1 MNREIM
7 AISRF
12 LGVTPDYILDLNY
25 GQYLELQLTIKKDQ
39 AEKERIRKAEQQKQ
53 KARIRRRR

>member
-1 MNREIM
+1 M